1 MKVFRHWAR
10 ASAPT
15 DNQHGLKI
23 TCYGGSNASVDDA
36 LREAQERAKS
46 AAKRFNQT
54 SRLASYDYANGSLRE
69 EIVNELQDNGKT
81 VAVITRNMS
90 GCLVLNSPN
99 VFFADMDY
107 PAVKPRSSFFA
118 GLASFFGG
126 EKPSPTDQGV
136 VDTVQR
142 IANADSRLGIRLYRT
157 KNGFRS
163 LITTRTFDAIS
174 DETNRLLQD
183 FGADPLY
190 VKLCRAQE
198 CFRARLTPKPW
209 RCGVSQPTERFPFEN
224 NESESRH
231 RNWIKKYEEAARP
244 FTTCVLIG
252 QFGSNAIHPDV
263 DSVLRVHDQL
273 ACHGNGP
280 LA

>member
-1 MKVFRHWAR
+1 MKIFRHWAK

-15 DNQHGLKI
+15 HNQNGLKI
-23 TCYGGSNASVDDA
+23 TCYGGSNASVEDA

-46 AAKRFNQT
+46 AAKRFNET
-54 SRLASYDYANGSLRE
+54 SRLASYDYADGGLRE
-69 EIVNELQDNGKT
+69 EIINELQDEGET
-81 VAVITRNMS
+81 VAVITRNMA

-99 VFFADMDY
+99 VFFADIDY
-107 PAVKPRSSFFA
+107 PPVSRPSFFA

-126 EKPSPTDQGV
+126 EKPPTNDQRV
-136 VDTVQR
+136 VDTVKR
-142 IANADSRLGIRLYRT
+142 IADADSRLGIRLYRT

-163 LITTRTFDAIS
+163 LVTNRTFDAVS
-174 DETNRLLQD
+174 DETNRLLQN

-209 RCGVSQPTERFPFEN
+209 RCGVSQPTVVFPFEN
-224 NESESRH
+224 SETENRH
-231 RNWIKKYEEAARP
+231 RKWITNYEEAAKP
-244 FTTCVLIG
+244 FTTCILIG
-252 QFGSNAIHPDV
+252 QFGSKAIHPAV
-263 DSVLRVHDQL
+263 ESVLRVHDQL
-273 ACHGNGP
+273 ACDGKGP